1 MYFINKFIFKNS
13 LILSVLISLTL
24 AGCLVGPDF
33 EHPVMEPPE
42 TYRFSEE
49 ELDEIVNLKWWEL
62 FNDPVLVELVNT
74 ALENNI
80 DIKIAIS
87 RIEEARAQLKFI
99 GADQY
104 PTIDISGGALRGN
117 SLSGQILND
126 TSNLA
131 FAEGIVNWELDFWGK
146 FRRATESARADLIST
161 EFAARSVQISLISE
175 VVNSYFFLLD
185 FHQRL
190 EISKNTLESR
200 QESLDII
207 QKRFDE
213 GIINEL
219 DLNQAQVQR
228 EIAAS
233 AIPINERSI
242 AQTENAIG
250 TLLGGYPKGI
260 SIDKDLYQQ
269 VIPPEIPVGI
279 PATLVMRRP
288 DILSALYDL
297 QAQNAQIGVA
307 EAIRL
312 PAFTISGSAGGAF
325 NEIGSISSSDFIWS
339 FGAGLFWPLFNWGKN
354 QARVDV
360 EVARTEQVKLFYEN
374 TVINSVREVSDSL
387 VAIDTYKIQLK
398 ALDNQTKAARNANN
412 ISNLR
417 YDQGV
422 TSYLEVLETERQLF
436 NVELQRSQATQEYYN
451 SYVSLYKALGGG
463 WISEE
468 AMNVYDETSGD
479 NTQ

>member
-1 MYFINKFIFKNS
+1 MSFKYNKFLTITFTA
-13 LILSVLISLTL
+13 ILLFLS
-24 AGCLVGPDF
+24 GCLVGPDF
-33 EHPVMEPPE
+33 EPPVMETPE
-42 TYRFSEE
+42 TYRFSDED
-49 ELDEIVNLKWWEL
+49 LDELVNLKWWEL

-74 ALENNI
+74 ALENNK
-80 DIKIAIS
+80 DVKIAIS

-104 PTIDISGGALRGN
+104 PVIDVDGGASRGN
-117 SLSGQILND
+117 SAGGTILAD
-126 TSNLA
+126 TTNNA
-131 FAEGIVNWELDFWGK
+131 FISPVISWELDFWGK

-161 EFAARSVQISLISE
+161 EFAARSVQITLISD

-190 EISKNTLESR
+190 LISENTLESR
-200 QESLDII
+200 DESLDII
-207 QKRFDE
+207 QKRFDQ
-213 GIINEL
+213 GIIAEL

-228 EIAAS
+228 EIAAA
-233 AIPINERSI
+233 AIPASKRAI

-250 TLLGGYPKGI
+250 TLLGGYPREI
-260 SIDKDLYQQ
+260 IVDEDLYQQ

-288 DILSALYDL
+288 DILAALYSL

-307 EAIRL
+307 EAIKL

-339 FGAGLFWPLFNWGKN
+339 FGAGLFWPLFNFGKN
-354 QARVDV
+354 QARVDI
-360 EVARTEQVKLFYEN
+360 ELARTDQARLFYEN

-387 VAIDTYKIQLK
+387 NAIETYKIQLQ
-398 ALDNQTKAARNANN
+398 ALDKQTKAAKSAND

-417 YDQGV
+417 YDKGV

-436 NVELQRSQATQEYYN
+436 DVELQRAQTTQEYYN

-468 AMNVYDETSGD
+468 AMNTYEESGD
-479 NTQ
+479 NPEKIKK

>member
-1 MYFINKFIFKNS
+1 MSLFYNKFLTFTFTA
-13 LILSVLISLTL
+13 ILLLLS
-24 AGCLVGPDF
+24 GCLVGPDF
-33 EHPVMEPPE
+33 KPPVLETPE
-42 TYRFSEE
+42 VYRFSDE
-49 ELDEIVNLKWWEL
+49 ELDEVVNLKWWEL
-62 FNDPVLVELVNT
+62 FNDPVLVSLVNT
-74 ALENNI
+74 ALENNK

-104 PTIDISGGALRGN
+104 PTIDVGGGAVRSNAVSGTI
-117 SLSGQILND
+117 LSD
-126 TSNLA
+126 TTDTA
-131 FAEGIVNWELDFWGK
+131 FAEGIVNWEIDFWGK

-161 EFAARSVQISLISE
+161 EFAARSIQISLISD
-175 VVNSYFFLLD
+175 VVNTYFLLLD

-190 EISKNTLESR
+190 LIAQNTLESR
-200 QESLDII
+200 DESLDII
-207 QKRFDE
+207 QKRFDK
-213 GIINEL
+213 GIIAEI

-228 EIAAS
+228 EIAAT
-233 AIPINERSI
+233 AIPANERFI

-250 TLLGGYPKGI
+250 TLLGGYPEA
-260 SIDKDLYQQ
+260 IDIDMDIYQQ
-269 VIPPEIPVGI
+269 VIPPDIPVGI

-288 DILSALYDL
+288 DILSALYTL

-354 QARVDV
+354 QARVDI
-360 EVARTEQVKLFYEN
+360 EIARTQQARLAYEN

-387 VAIDTYKIQLK
+387 SAIETYKIQLQ
-398 ALDNQTKAARNANN
+398 ALDKQTRAARNAND

-417 YDQGV
+417 YDKGV

-436 NVELQRSQATQEYYN
+436 DVEFQRSQATQEYYN

-468 AMNVYDETSGD
+468 AMDTYEDPDSNADKTAK
-479 NTQ
+479 

>member
-1 MYFINKFIFKNS
+1 MSFKNNIFPT
-13 LILSVLISLTL
+13 LILSLTIIL
-24 AGCLVGPDF
+24 SGCLVGPDF
-33 EHPVMEPPE
+33 EPPVMEMPE
-42 TYRFSEE
+42 TYRFSDE
-49 ELDEIVNLKWWEL
+49 ELDDLVNLRWWEL
-62 FNDPVLVELVNT
+62 FNDPVLVALVNT
-74 ALENNI
+74 ALENNK

-87 RIEEARAQLKFI
+87 RIEEARAQLKFV

-104 PTIDISGGALRGN
+104 PVLDVEGGATRGN
-117 SLSGQILND
+117 SAGGSILAD
-126 TSNLA
+126 TTNTA
-131 FAEGIVNWELDFWGK
+131 FISPVVSWELDFWGK

-161 EFAARSVQISLISE
+161 EFAARSIQISLISD
-175 VVNSYFFLLD
+175 VVNSYFLLLD

-190 EISKNTLESR
+190 LIAQNTLESR
-200 QESLDII
+200 DESLDII
-207 QKRFDE
+207 QKRFDQ
-213 GIINEL
+213 GIIAEL

-228 EIAAS
+228 EIAAT
-233 AIPINERSI
+233 AIPANQRFI

-250 TLLGGYPKGI
+250 TLLGGYPEAI
-260 SIDKDLYQQ
+260 NIDMDIYQQ
-269 VIPPEIPVGI
+269 VIPPDIPVGI

-288 DILSALYDL
+288 DILSALYTL

-354 QARVDV
+354 QARVDI
-360 EVARTEQVKLFYEN
+360 EIARTEQARLAYEN

-387 VAIDTYKIQLK
+387 NAIETYKIQLQ
-398 ALDNQTKAARNANN
+398 ALDKQTIAAKNAND

-417 YDQGV
+417 YDKGV

-451 SYVSLYKALGGG
+451 SYVDLYKALGGG

-468 AMNVYDETSGD
+468 AMDTYESTQTNAEQTSK
-479 NTQ
+479 